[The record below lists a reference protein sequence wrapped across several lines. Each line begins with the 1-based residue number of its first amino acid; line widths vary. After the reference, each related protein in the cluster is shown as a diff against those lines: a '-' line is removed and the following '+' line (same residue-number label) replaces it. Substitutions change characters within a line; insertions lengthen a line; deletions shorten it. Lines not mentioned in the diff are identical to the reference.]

1 MCGIIGY
8 VGGNPALPRLI
19 NGLKKLE
26 YRGYDSAGI
35 SFFTEAG
42 VVTVKA
48 EGRIANTEALLQRG
62 FPDAQSVCGVGHTRW
77 ATTGKPSDANAHPH
91 RVGAVTVVHNGIIE
105 NYKALKKECEAAGRV
120 FRSQTDT
127 EVIAALADIVY
138 AQCGDP
144 VKTLHR
150 VISRLEGSFAV
161 AALFDDRENTVY
173 GFRKDSPLIVAETED
188 GNYFASDF
196 IAVKH
201 ATDTYRLPDEE
212 TVVELTAAGARY
224 YTADGGTAPP
234 APIRV
239 TDANRDDGKGDF
251 PHFMLKEIFEV
262 PDAIRN
268 TCRDRVCEGLPAFD
282 DEILGRLAAS
292 GRIYIVACG
301 TALNAGKLGK
311 GYIEKFARIPVS
323 CELASELRYFP
334 PLYDEG
340 DSFIF
345 ISQSGETADT
355 VASLRML
362 KERGIYTV
370 ALVNTPNSTIAR
382 EADGVLYTRAGTET
396 AVASTKAYN
405 AQSALLFL
413 LALGLGLQKGSIT
426 EKTAAKL
433 TADLTRGVP
442 AAVEK
447 ILADAE
453 KIRAFSEK
461 YCTAP
466 SCFFLGRGPDFCL
479 AEESS
484 LKLKEI
490 SYIHCEAY
498 AAGEIKH
505 GTIALIEKDVPV
517 IAIIS
522 GDKIRSKTINN
533 AFEVKARDAKVLTV
547 TDRRVPGEEETADD
561 IYVVDSPDESLFH
574 IPAAT
579 FFQLFAYYTALGRGR
594 DVDKPR
600 NLAKSVTVE

>member
-8 VGGNPALPRLI
+8 VGGNPAVPRLI

-35 SFFTEAG
+35 SFFTEVG

-48 EGRIANTEALLQRG
+48 EGRIANTEALLREKY
-62 FPDAQSVCGVGHTRW
+62 PDAQSVCGLGHTRW

-91 RVGAVTVVHNGIIE
+91 RVGRVTLVHNGIIE
-105 NYKALKKECEAAGRV
+105 NYKTLKKECEAAGRV

-138 AQCGDP
+138 ERRGDP
-144 VKTLHR
+144 VATLR
-150 VISRLEGSFAV
+150 EVAARLEGSFAV
-161 AALFDDRENTVY
+161 TALFDDRENTVY
-173 GFRKDSPLIVAETED
+173 GFRKDSPLIVAETGD
-188 GNYFASDF
+188 GNYFASDY

-201 ATDTYRLPDEE
+201 LTDVYRFPAEG
-212 TVVELTAAGARY
+212 TVVEV
-224 YTADGGTAPP
+224 TADGVRYYDREGEAAPP

-239 TDANRDDGKGDF
+239 TDVNRDDGKGAF
-251 PHFMLKEIFEV
+251 PHFMLKEIFDV

-268 TCRDRVCEGLPAFD
+268 TCRDRVCEGRPAFD
-282 DEILGRLAAS
+282 DETLQRLAAA
-292 GRIYIVACG
+292 GRIFIVACG

-311 GYIEKFARIPVS
+311 VYIEKFARIPVS
-323 CELASELRYFP
+323 CELASEFRYFP
-334 PLYDEG
+334 PLCG
-340 DSFIF
+340 ANDSFIF

-355 VASLRML
+355 VASMRMIKSQGL
-362 KERGIYTV
+362 YTV

-396 AVASTKAYN
+396 AVASTKAYS

-413 LALGLGLQKGSIT
+413 LALGLGMQKKT
-426 EKTAAKL
+426 LTAETAAAFTKNL
-433 TADLTRGVP
+433 TKGVP
-442 AAVEK
+442 AAIEK
-447 ILADAE
+447 ILADTE
-453 KIRAFSEK
+453 KIKAFSEK

-466 SCFFLGRGPDFCL
+466 SCFFLGRGPDFFL

-522 GDKIRSKTINN
+522 GDKIRAKTISN
-533 AFEVKARDAKVLTV
+533 AAEVKARDAKVLTV
-547 TDRRVPGEEETADD
+547 TDRLVPGEDETADD
-561 IYVVDSPDESLFH
+561 ICVADCPCEELFH
-574 IPAAT
+574 ICAAT
-579 FFQLFAYYTALGRGR
+579 FFQLFAYYTAVGRGR

>member
-8 VGGNPALPRLI
+8 VGGNPAIPRLI

-48 EGRIANTEALLQRG
+48 EGRIANTEALLRRDH
-62 FPDAQSVCGVGHTRW
+62 PDAESVCGIGHTRW
-77 ATTGKPSDANAHPH
+77 ATTGKPSDENAHPH

-120 FRSQTDT
+120 FASQTDT
-127 EVIAALADIVY
+127 ETIAALADIEY
-138 AQCGDP
+138 ERCGDP
-144 VKTLHR
+144 VRTLQR
-150 VISRLEGSFAV
+150 VSERLEGSYAV
-161 AALFDDRENTVY
+161 AALFDGRPGEIY
-173 GFRKDSPLIVAETED
+173 GVRKDSPLIVAETED

-196 IAVKH
+196 IAVKQF
-201 ATDTYRLPDEE
+201 TDTYRLPDEGI
-212 TVVELTAAGARY
+212 VVALTADRARY
-224 YTADGGTAPP
+224 YDKNGETAAP
-234 APIRV
+234 AQVRV

-268 TCRDRVCEGLPAFD
+268 TCRDRINEGLPAFD
-282 DEILGRLAAS
+282 EEIIRRLASS

-323 CELASELRYFP
+323 CETASEFRYFP
-334 PLYDEG
+334 PLYGEN

-355 VASLRML
+355 AASMRMIKAQGL
-362 KERGIYTV
+362 YTV

-405 AQSALLFL
+405 AQGALLFL
-413 LALGLGLQKGSIT
+413 LALGLGMQKKTVSEETARELTKALT
-426 EKTAAKL
+426 ERVPETVAA
-433 TADLTRGVP
+433 
-442 AAVEK
+442 
-447 ILADAE
+447 ILKDTERVKAL
-453 KIRAFSEK
+453 SEK
-461 YCTAP
+461 YCTAQ
-466 SCFFLGRGPDFCL
+466 SCFFLGRGADFFL

-498 AAGEIKH
+498 AAGELKH

-522 GDKIRSKTINN
+522 GDRIRAKTINN
-533 AFEVKARDAKVLTV
+533 AAEVKARDAKVLIV
-547 TDRRVPGEEETADD
+547 TDKREPGEEETADD
-561 IYVVDSPDESLFH
+561 IYTVDCPDEALFH
-574 IPAAT
+574 IPAAV